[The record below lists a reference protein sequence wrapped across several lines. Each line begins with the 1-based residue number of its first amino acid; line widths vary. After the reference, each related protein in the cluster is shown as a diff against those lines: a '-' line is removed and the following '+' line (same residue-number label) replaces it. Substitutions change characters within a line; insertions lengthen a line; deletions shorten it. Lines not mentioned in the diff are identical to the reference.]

1 MPIKSTAESYIF
13 IKMKQKQND
22 NVYFQE
28 PSSICESESIAYM
41 LLYTRLLTASS
52 NCSISQICT
61 RCILDIGNL
70 RIGTELRWLM
80 VT

>member
-28 PSSICESESIAYM
+28 PPSICESESIAYM
-41 LLYTRLLTASS
+41 LLYTGCSQRLLTARFLKSALEAS
-52 NCSISQICT
+52 
-61 RCILDIGNL
+61 
-70 RIGTELRWLM
+70 
-80 VT
+80 